1 MRIWSSEVIES
12 NRKGSSLWRDLR
24 LTARQ
29 LALGVVLSGAV
40 GCAAGT
46 DTVSLSGSLY
56 NYDERGIASVRV
68 NGRGVSG
75 WAHGAE
81 PGAVKSGGQTCC
93 FPMELGAT
101 AATVEIEY
109 LDGGEVSLLAEVE
122 QPWPPLTSLALIHV
136 LPGREA
142 PRVVIEITPGQRFPR
157 SDLMLEALN
166 QAGLEPRAEHRG
178 PLRDGPFQYAG
189 D

>member
-1 MRIWSSEVIES
+1 MRSWSNEGIGSG
-12 NRKGSSLWRDLR
+12 RKGSSWWRGLR
-24 LTARQ
+24 LTTTQ
-29 LALGVVLSGAV
+29 LVLGVALSGAV
-40 GCAAGT
+40 GCSAAT
-46 DTVSLSGSLY
+46 ETVSLSGLLY
-56 NYDERGIASVRV
+56 NYDDRGIASVRV

-101 AATVEIEY
+101 AASVEIEY

-136 LPGREA
+136 LPGSDV

-166 QAGLEPRAEHRG
+166 RVGLERRAEHRG